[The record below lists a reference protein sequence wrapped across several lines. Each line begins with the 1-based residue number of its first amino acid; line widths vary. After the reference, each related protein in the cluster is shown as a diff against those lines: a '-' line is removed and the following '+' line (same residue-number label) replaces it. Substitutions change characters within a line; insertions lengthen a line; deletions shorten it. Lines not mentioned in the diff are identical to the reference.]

1 MMSRRMT
8 TIVVLAAVE
17 VAVFSPTSGALQES
31 APPTAAESQPK
42 SHRMP
47 VTHKFSYSCDAGAT
61 VVVYLRETNAR
72 VVLGDKSYSMK
83 QVPAA
88 SGTRYSDGTVVW
100 WSKGYDGF
108 LEDQTDPNQ
117 PVKLAEGCKQVSPP
131 PASSL
136 PTISGNI
143 AYRER
148 IALPENA
155 VLIVQLQDVSFA
167 DAPAKV
173 IAEQKITF
181 AGRQVPLPFE
191 LPYDATKIDPKHSYS
206 VSARITVDG
215 QLRFLSTSAFPVLT
229 GGNSNRVNI
238 LVQPASAAL
247 N

>member
-83 QVPAA
+83 QVP
-88 SGTRYSDGTVVW
+88 
-100 WSKGYDGF
+100 
-108 LEDQTDPNQ
+108 
-117 PVKLAEGCKQVSPP
+117 

-136 PTISGNI
+136 PTISGNV

-181 AGRQVPLPFE
+181 AGRQVPLP
-191 LPYDATKIDPKHSYS
+191 
-206 VSARITVDG
+206 
-215 QLRFLSTSAFPVLT
+215 
-229 GGNSNRVNI
+229 
-238 LVQPASAAL
+238 
-247 N
+247 